1 MYSVKKFLLLYLIIF
16 QFSEGIN
23 AQIPQTAPVGKQPIQ
38 RRMQPQPTKKEV
50 ALLQAALKFNQ
61 DPKSSLWPVHD
72 PVMIEQ
78 DSIYYLFA
86 TGGGVSSSTDL
97 INWKTE
103 KPVFEKA
110 PEWITPD
117 LIPGFRG
124 GGYWAPDIQLVNGTY
139 YLFYSFSAFAKNTS
153 VIGVATNKTLHSG
166 SPDFKWVDHGMV
178 IQSVPNRD
186 MWNAIDPNLVMDGN
200 QGWKVA
206 EQGRRYNRCQRK
218 RPLGGGRT
226 QCSLYHEWQNC
237 YDYAW
242 L

>member
-1 MYSVKKFLLLYLIIF
+1 
-16 QFSEGIN
+16 
-23 AQIPQTAPVGKQPIQ
+23 
-38 RRMQPQPTKKEV
+38 MQPQPTKKEV